1 MLGLKRLSRH
11 STGIEVGKNKLQKFA
26 ENETFTNLFQPA
38 LEEVWQKDYHLKGN
52 WNKVIFKNTNP
63 IVLELGCG
71 KGEYTINLAKM
82 FPGKNFIG
90 IDIKGARLWKGAKEA
105 THLSLLNVM
114 FIRTRIENIP
124 SFFSPQEVSEIWVT
138 FPDPQP
144 RKSKAKKRLTSSR
157 FLGYYQKLMKDKGTI
172 HLKTDSQNLYEYTK
186 ALVEQNKL
194 SIIHSTNDLY
204 ESKIVDPILSIKTYY
219 EGMFLEQRLPIT
231 YIRFELDINK
241 ELKEP
246 AIE

>member
-1 MLGLKRLSRH
+1 M
-11 STGIEVGKNKLQKFA
+11 GKNKLQKFA
-26 ENETFTNLFQPA
+26 ENETFENLFQPA
-38 LEEVWQKDYHLKGN
+38 LEEVWQKDFYLKGN
-52 WNKVIFKNTNP
+52 WNKVFFKNLNP

-82 FPGKNFIG
+82 YPQRNFIG

-105 THLSLLNVM
+105 TRLPLPNAG

-124 SFFSPQEVSEIWVT
+124 SFFSPHEVSEIWVT

-157 FLGYYQKLMKDKGTI
+157 FLGYYQKFMKDKGTI

-194 SIIHSTNDLY
+194 SVIHSTNDLY
-204 ESKIVDPILSIKTYY
+204 KSNMVDPMLSIKTFY
-219 EGMFLEQRLPIT
+219 ESMFLEQGLPIT
-231 YIRFELDINK
+231 YIRFVLDINK
-241 ELKEP
+241 KIKEP
-246 AIE
+246 IFE